1 YNPMGTNNDLITDK
15 FKFIMEHVHDMFE
28 KNDFVAIKNSVSG
41 PGLYE
46 IISQTSTGRYYYDN
60 ITIQVHARR
69 KKNDIFLT
77 GLGQLI
83 MG

>member
-1 YNPMGTNNDLITDK
+1 
-15 FKFIMEHVHDMFE
+15 MEHVHDMFE

-60 ITIQVHARR
+60 ITIQ
-69 KKNDIFLT
+69 
-77 GLGQLI
+77 
-83 MG
+83 